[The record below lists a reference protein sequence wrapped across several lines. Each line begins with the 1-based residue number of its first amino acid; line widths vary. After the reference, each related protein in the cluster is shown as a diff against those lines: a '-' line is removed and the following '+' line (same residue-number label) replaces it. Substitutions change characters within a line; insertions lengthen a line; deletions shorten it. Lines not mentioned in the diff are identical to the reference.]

1 MEVKQVKYLYT
12 LKIDV
17 GGVIIDP
24 FNVFKYNL
32 HERRHSIALLERVF
46 ISFVSRFVHC
56 PS

>member
-32 HERRHSIALLERVF
+32 YERRHSIALLERVF